1 MKKSVYLN
9 VLCAFVILT
18 CTSCGYGNITVS
30 ESMDYLPHYEDSLT
44 AVCESYSYNLEKIE
58 VDESSRELGRI
69 AEYYIQINDTA
80 EIRIYIR
87 VNKVREWFTLEY
99 KDTLDNTDER
109 LHNYDE
115 TLIHSIVDLSNCLSG
130 KEFPYEYCYEFLK
143 KSPKPTDPNRSVED
157 HYRSLDFW
165 DTWRI
170 SYQFSE
176 KTFSESVVFVG
187 ETKLMVNG
195 SQSPTKGGATSY
207 GLRPLLL
214 SSENHSLGEW
224 FKRSLVAMM

>member
-80 EIRIYIR
+80 EIRIYIS
-87 VNKVREWFTLEY
+87 VNKGREWFILEY

-109 LHNYDE
+109 LHDYDE
-115 TLIHSIVDLSNCLSG
+115 TLIHSLVDLSNRLSG

-165 DTWRI
+165 DRWRI
-170 SYQFSE
+170 YYRFHEKSLTEAVIFS
-176 KTFSESVVFVG
+176 G
-187 ETKLMVNG
+187 NTKLTE
-195 SQSPTKGGATSY
+195 SQSPSKGGATSY
-207 GLRPLLL
+207 GLRPFVLK
-214 SSENHSLGEW
+214 
-224 FKRSLVAMM
+224 KRTVF